1 MEMPLDTLDV
11 WAVVCT
17 SLGRLTHL
25 AFQRLLKGS
34 GWKKFCL
41 VTSKHGECLE
51 GSGLL
56 DRC

>member
-1 MEMPLDTLDV
+1 MPQDTLDV

-17 SLGRLTHL
+17 ALGTLTHL
-25 AFQRLLKGS
+25 AFQRLLKGW
-34 GWKKFCL
+34 GWKKLCL
-41 VTSKHGECLE
+41 VTSKLGECLE